1 MVVKNDIALG
11 IDIGG
16 TKISMACVSGGEIIG
31 EVLSYKTPCVATEI
45 LNQILEGIEVLIAKE
60 FDIKA
65 IGIATAGA
73 VNKENTRVVGSTG
86 NLPKGYSDINFKEE
100 IENRFGIKTL
110 VENDAN
116 AAAYAEFK
124 VGAAIGHMNTITV
137 TLGTGVGGGIIVDG
151 KLLRGKSGAGAEVG
165 HIPLTWKKKRPCT
178 CGDWDCWEAYASGT
192 GYAITAREMAAKIPS
207 EQRTGILK
215 DRDVSKLT
223 THDLILGF
231 KYGDEFALKIHE
243 AWIEFVLMGLI
254 SLTNVFDPDSII
266 LSGGMAKFI
275 DFEDL
280 NKRLDARC
288 HISKTKIIHAKAENN
303 AGILGGAMLALKK
316 FL

>member
-1 MVVKNDIALG
+1 MAKKNKIALG

-16 TKISMACVSGGEIIG
+16 TKTSMACVCDGNIIG
-31 EVLSYKTPCVATEI
+31 TIHSCKTSSTAEGI
-45 LNQILEGIEVLIAKE
+45 LNCILEGIETFNYDFNIDAV
-60 FDIKA
+60 
-65 IGIATAGA
+65 GIATAGA

-86 NLPKGYSDINFKEE
+86 NLPKGYSDINLKEE

-110 VENDAN
+110 IENDAN

-165 HIPLTWKKKRPCT
+165 HMPLSWEKKRPCT

-192 GYAITAREMAAKIPS
+192 GYAVTAREIAEKIPS
-207 EQRTGILK
+207 ESRIGILK
-215 DRDVSKLT
+215 DKDISKLT
-223 THDLILGF
+223 THDIISGL
-231 KYGDEFALKIHE
+231 KHGDKLCKEIHE
-243 AWIEFVLMGLI
+243 TWLEFVLIGLI
-254 SLTNVFDPDSII
+254 SLTNIFDPDSIV

-280 NKRLDARC
+280 NARLNTRC
-288 HISKTKIIHAKAENN
+288 HISKTKIIHASAENS
-303 AGILGGAMLALKK
+303 AGILGGAMLALEK
-316 FL
+316 FC

>member
-1 MVVKNDIALG
+1 MASKHKIALG

-16 TKISMACVSGGEIIG
+16 TKISMACVSGGEITGSI
-31 EVLSYKTPCVATEI
+31 LSCKTPCDSNEI
-45 LNQILEGIEVLIAKE
+45 LNYVLEGIETLNYDFNIDV
-60 FDIKA
+60 

-73 VNKENTRVVGSTG
+73 VNKENTRIVGSTG
-86 NLPKGYSDINFKEE
+86 NLPKGYSDIDFKSE
-100 IENRFGIKTL
+100 IETKFKIKTL

-124 VGAAIGHMNTITV
+124 AGAAVGHMNTITV

-151 KLLRGKSGAGAEVG
+151 KLVRGKTGAGAEIG
-165 HIPLTWKKKRPCT
+165 HMPLSWEKKRRCT

-192 GYAITAREMAAKIPS
+192 GYAITAREMAEKIPP
-207 EQRTGILK
+207 EERTGVLK
-215 DRDVSKLT
+215 DKDITKLT
-223 THDLILGF
+223 THEIIAGLNE
-231 KYGDEFALKIHE
+231 GDEFCKKVHE
-243 AWIEFVLMGLI
+243 TWLEFVLIGLI
-254 SLTNVFDPDSII
+254 SLTNVFDPDSIV

-288 HISKTKIIHAKAENN
+288 HIAKTKIIHAIAGNN
-303 AGILGGAMLALKK
+303 AGILGGAMLALEK
-316 FL
+316 FC

>member
-1 MVVKNDIALG
+1 MTKHDNIALG

-16 TKISMACVSGGEIIG
+16 TKISMACISRGEITGKI
-31 EVLSYKTPCVATEI
+31 LSYKTPSVSKEI
-45 LNQILEGIEVLIAKE
+45 LSLILEGIEILKKE

-100 IENRFGIKTL
+100 IENKFGIKTL
-110 VENDAN
+110 IENDAN

-124 VGAAIGHMNTITV
+124 TGAAIGHANTITV

-151 KLLRGKSGAGAEVG
+151 KLLRGKTGSGAEVG
-165 HIPLTWKKKRPCT
+165 HMPLSWEKKRKCS

-192 GYAITAREMAAKIPS
+192 GYAVTAREMAINTPS
-207 EQRTGILK
+207 EKRTEFFK
-215 DRDVSKLT
+215 DKDLTKLT
-223 THDLILGF
+223 THDIISGLNQ
-231 KYGDEFALKIHE
+231 GDVFCKQVHE
-243 AWIEFVLMGLI
+243 TWLEFVLMGLI
-254 SLTNVFDPDSII
+254 SLTNIFDPDSII

-275 DFEDL
+275 DFNDL

-303 AGILGGAMLALKK
+303 AGIIGGAMLALEK
-316 FL
+316 FC

>member
-1 MVVKNDIALG
+1 MTSKNKIALG

-16 TKISMACVSGGEIIG
+16 TKISMACVSGGEITG
-31 EVLSYKTPCVATEI
+31 KVLSCKTPAISTEI
-45 LNQILEGIEVLIAKE
+45 LSQILEGIEVLTKE
-60 FDIKA
+60 CDIKA

-86 NLPKGYSDINFKEE
+86 NLPKGYSNIKLKEE

-124 VGAAIGHMNTITV
+124 AGAAIGHMNTITV

-165 HIPLTWKKKRPCT
+165 HMPLSWEKKRPCT

-192 GYAITAREMAAKIPS
+192 GYAITAREMAAKIAP
-207 EQRTGILK
+207 EERAGILK
-215 DRDVSKLT
+215 DKDITKLT
-223 THDLILGF
+223 THDIIAGL
-231 KYGDEFALKIHE
+231 KQGDKFCKEVHE
-243 AWIEFVLMGLI
+243 IWTEHVLMGLI
-254 SLTNVFDPDSII
+254 SLTNIFDSDSIV
-266 LSGGMAKFI
+266 LSGGMAKFV

-280 NKRLDARC
+280 NKRIDARC

-303 AGILGGAMLALKK
+303 AGILGGAMLALEK
-316 FL
+316 FC

>member
-1 MVVKNDIALG
+1 MAKKNKIALG

-16 TKISMACVSGGEIIG
+16 TKTSMACVSDGNIIG
-31 EVLSYKTPCVATEI
+31 AIHSCQTLNTAEGI
-45 LNQILEGIEVLIAKE
+45 LNCILEGIETFNYDFNIDVV
-60 FDIKA
+60 
-65 IGIATAGA
+65 GIATAGA
-73 VNKENTRVVGSTG
+73 VDKENTRVVGSTG

-100 IENRFGIKTL
+100 IEKRFGLKTFI
-110 VENDAN
+110 ENDAN

-165 HIPLTWKKKRPCT
+165 HMPLTWEKKRKCT
-178 CGDWDCWEAYASGT
+178 CGAWDCWEAYASGT
-192 GYAITAREMAAKIPS
+192 GYAITAKEMAEKIS
-207 EQRTGILK
+207 HESRTGILQDK
-215 DRDVSKLT
+215 DISKLT
-223 THDLILGF
+223 THDIISGL
-231 KYGDEFALKIHE
+231 KHGDEYCKEVHE
-243 AWIEFVLMGLI
+243 AWLEFVLMGLI

-280 NKRLDARC
+280 NIRLNARC
-288 HISKTKIIHAKAENN
+288 HISKTKIIHANSENN
-303 AGILGGAMLALKK
+303 AGILGGGILALEK
-316 FL
+316 FC